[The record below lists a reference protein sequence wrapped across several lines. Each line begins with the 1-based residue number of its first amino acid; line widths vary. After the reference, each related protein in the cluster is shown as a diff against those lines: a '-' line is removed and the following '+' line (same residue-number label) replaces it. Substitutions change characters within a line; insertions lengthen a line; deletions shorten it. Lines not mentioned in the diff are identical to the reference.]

1 MKHRFRN
8 CYKNVSKFKKLLST
22 ERGLY
27 AESHEEEIVNSNH
40 NAGRSIRIHLYR
52 INFNRSKKQQRK
64 IFRKVQINSAVENG
78 EQEQLPERKQNREE
92 PLL

>member
-27 AESHEEEIVNSNH
+27 AESHEEEIVSSNH
-40 NAGRSIRIHLYR
+40 NAGRHQDLSLQDQLQQKQKVTKYSI
-52 INFNRSKKQQRK
+52 
-64 IFRKVQINSAVENG
+64 
-78 EQEQLPERKQNREE
+78 
-92 PLL
+92 